1 MIIREP
7 DNFYAALEGW
17 EPILSKEGKVMG
29 YRTKPLVESM
39 IQVLHGSPE
48 LVHQG
53 PQPEAHKLENYP
65 EDWDVVVWGST
76 GERTTE
82 VNPVSAP
89 FVATVKVNG
98 KTSVVLE

>member
-29 YRTKPLVESM
+29 YKTKPLVESV

-53 PQPEAHKLENYP
+53 PQPEAHKSIHDYRDQLAAKRRRKRH
-65 EDWDVVVWGST
+65 G
-76 GERTTE
+76 
-82 VNPVSAP
+82 
-89 FVATVKVNG
+89 
-98 KTSVVLE
+98 L